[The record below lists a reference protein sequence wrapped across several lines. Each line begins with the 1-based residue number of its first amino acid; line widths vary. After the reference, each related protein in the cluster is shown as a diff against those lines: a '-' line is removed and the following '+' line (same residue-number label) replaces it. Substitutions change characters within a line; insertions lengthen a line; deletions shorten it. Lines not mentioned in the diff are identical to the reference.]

1 MYLFGAFYATTLFIL
16 PFKKEV
22 EINDEDEADESSLPL
37 DTTEATLNRVINLPK
52 PRLYKKMFIA
62 YKLLWNLL
70 KIKPIRLI
78 ALVLLTCKVI

>member
-22 EINDEDEADESSLPL
+22 EINDEADESSLPL
-37 DTTEATLNRVINLPK
+37 DTTEATLNWKINLPK
-52 PRLYKKMFIA
+52 PRLYKKIFIA

-70 KIKPIRLI
+70 KIKPIRLV